1 MPEITHYHSLDER
14 LENRPSSDTLCKQCK
29 KLNIVE
35 LFSGPR
41 YEDWE
46 ISHTGDRQLD
56 VFIGTIAEIKL
67 RACACRICHIVIA
80 FHDASHWK
88 YLRDKEDCD
97 EALEKAWLKPY
108 RTDVILFT
116 PDVSNVSDKRSIATS
131 LAVVFQEVPKQSS
144 FSSLE
149 DDHRGPRTRNPGRS
163 PMVEL
168 EQASTGGTGTSGS
181 PSSAKSVFKE
191 EFSTAELPYDAYI
204 THNFFF
210 SLTGNSLIEQR
221 PVLSVP
227 DSTHGS
233 KIDWTSLR
241 AWIAACEDDH
251 PTCRPKGRLFS
262 DKGDIPIR
270 CIDVKTS
277 TIVHIDADTRYLAL
291 SYVWGAERDEIM
303 EHINRCLVWAESTVI
318 VDSLPQTVR
327 DAIRITEH
335 LGERYL
341 WVDCLC
347 INQADARDLNEQIG
361 LMDRIYEYSSLT
373 LVTSTTT
380 NIYSEIPG
388 LRSLSRVKSACDAMI
403 NGRSVKAICAAS
415 VVGEF
420 FGPWSKR
427 AWTYQEW
434 LLSRRCLL
442 FSQNQILFRCQF
454 TTGLESFAPPRADQ
468 FLNIDAMP
476 RFWPDVRSADITL
489 PRLSL
494 DRTPW
499 NFETYA
505 ELVKGYTER
514 SLSKDTDVLLAFSGL
529 MSKLE
534 YSNGMPFIEGMPT
547 RDLLNALLWTV
558 VDNGVSRMKP
568 WVRRQRLPSWS
579 WDGWTCPV
587 KYPCWQ
593 ILPSSHIAQDFA
605 RRYEELHG
613 TRPIESKRARKWAH
627 PRRHTPIPVIV
638 SLLTGHRDTYR
649 HLPYRAYSLKSA
661 HLSLPT
667 STKNRG
673 ASCLC
678 VSSETRS
685 LLIEVSSSR
694 DNWKQLTRTA
704 KILHPLNMDI
714 IDGEHVLESLI
725 KLGRREG
732 SLHDFPTS
740 TGIFKEDGSTHRD
753 AVLLQAWKIE
763 GDDGEW
769 YDRVIA
775 MIIDRLGDGVVERI
789 ATAAFCSEDWY
800 SLPLVKEVEELELV

>member
-1 MPEITHYHSLDER
+1 M
-14 LENRPSSDTLCKQCK
+14 
-29 KLNIVE
+29 
-35 LFSGPR
+35 
-41 YEDWE
+41 
-46 ISHTGDRQLD
+46 
-56 VFIGTIAEIKL
+56 
-67 RACACRICHIVIA
+67 
-80 FHDASHWK
+80 
-88 YLRDKEDCD
+88 
-97 EALEKAWLKPY
+97 EKAWLKPY
-108 RTDVILFT
+108 RTDIILYT
-116 PDVSNVSDKRSIATS
+116 PDLSNVSDKGSIATS
-131 LAVVFQEVPKQSS
+131 LAVVFQKVPKQSS
-144 FSSLE
+144 FSSLGE
-149 DDHRGPRTRNPGRS
+149 DHRGPRTSNPGRR

-168 EQASTGGTGTSGS
+168 EHAITGCTGS
-181 PSSAKSVFKE
+181 PNSAKGIFEE
-191 EFSTAELPYDAYI
+191 EFSTAELPHGAYN
-204 THNFFF
+204 THNFLFC
-210 SLTGNSLIEQR
+210 LTGNSLIEKA

-233 KIDWTSLR
+233 NIDWTSLR
-241 AWIAACEDDH
+241 AWIRACEDDH
-251 PTCRPKGRLFS
+251 PMCRPKGRLFS

-270 CIDVKTS
+270 CVDVKTS

-291 SYVWGAERDEIM
+291 SYVWGAERHEIM
-303 EHINRCLVWAESTVI
+303 EHINHCLVGAESTI
-318 VDSLPQTVR
+318 IIDSLPQTVR

-347 INQADARDLNEQIG
+347 INQGDARDLSEQIG

-380 NIYSEIPG
+380 NVYSEIPG
-388 LRSLSRVKSACDAMI
+388 IRSLSRVKSACDAMI
-403 NGRSVKAICAAS
+403 DGRSVKAICAAS

-420 FGPWSKR
+420 FGPWSTR

-442 FSQNQILFRCQF
+442 FSENQILFRCQF
-454 TTGLESFAPPRADQ
+454 TTGLESFAPPRAAQ
-468 FLNIDAMP
+468 FPNIDAMP
-476 RFWPDVRSADITL
+476 RFWPDVRSASTTL
-489 PRLSL
+489 SRLSL
-494 DRTPW
+494 DRTSW

-505 ELVKGYTER
+505 ELVRGYTER

-534 YSNGMPFIEGMPT
+534 YSSGMPFIEGMPT

-558 VDNGVSRMKP
+558 DDNAVSRLKE

-579 WDGWTCPV
+579 WDGWTCSV

-593 ILPSSHIAQDFA
+593 ILPSSDIAQDFA
-605 RRYEELHG
+605 RRYEEIHR

-627 PRRHTPIPVIV
+627 RRRHTPIPVIV
-638 SLLTGHRDTYR
+638 SLLTGYVDTHR

-667 STKNRG
+667 SIKNRG

-694 DNWKQLTRTA
+694 DKYKQLIRTV
-704 KILHPLNMDI
+704 KILHPLSKDI
-714 IDGEHVLESLI
+714 IDGEHVLKSLI
-725 KLGRREG
+725 KLGKRDG
-732 SLHDFPTS
+732 SLRDFPTS
-740 TGIFKEDGSTHRD
+740 SGIFKEDGSIHRD

-775 MIIDRLGDGVVERI
+775 MIIDRLEDGAVERI
-789 ATAAFCSEDWY
+789 ATTAFCSEDWY
-800 SLPLVKEVEELELV
+800 SLPLVNEVEELELV